1 MKNLLV
7 TLFACASLTYAHAA
21 EKETIRISTDNTD
34 LVLQV
39 GENGRLY
46 QTSLGVKLLHQQD
59 MQNIR
64 RNLHAGADGCAS

>member
-7 TLFACASLTYAHAA
+7 TLFAFASLTYAHAA

-46 QTSLGVKLLHQQD
+46 QTYLGEKLLHQQVCRTSVGIY
-59 MQNIR
+59 MPGR
-64 RNLHAGADGCAS
+64 TVV